1 MGDMGELIYL
11 SERAA
16 DRSRSSGESAAVYL
30 ALDCP
35 LSYLLAERVERELG
49 ALEWV
54 PVISA
59 FGERSMLQPDARR
72 AAAANQSL
80 HLAESLAVDLGLPL
94 VRPQRYPMQS
104 RAASR
109 VAVFAGEIGGSDC
122 ARVYELAI
130 LRLAFCG
137 GYDINDRQV
146 IVDAAAAAGIGAATA
161 KRVAREPRFDLQLDA
176 TTHGLVRRQA
186 PAPPLIRIGDRWFG
200 GIDPIISVSA

>member
-1 MGDMGELIYL
+1 MGDLIYL

-16 DRSRSSGESAAVYL
+16 DRSRPDAEAAAVYL

-35 LSYLLAERVERELG
+35 LSYLVAERVERELG
-49 ALEWV
+49 KLEWV

-59 FGERSMLQPDARR
+59 FGERSMLQPEARR
-72 AAAANQSL
+72 AATADQSL
-80 HLAESLAVDLGLPL
+80 RLAESMAVDLGLPL

-109 VAVFAGEIGGSDC
+109 VAVFAGEIGGADC
-122 ARVYELAI
+122 ARVYELAV

-146 IVDAAAAAGIGAATA
+146 IVDAAAAAGISAAAAT
-161 KRVAREPRFDLQLDA
+161 RVAREPRFDLQLDA
-176 TTHGLVRRQA
+176 TTRGLVRRHTA
-186 PAPPLIRIGDRWFG
+186 LPPVIRIGDRWFG
-200 GIDPIISVSA
+200 GVDPIISVSA